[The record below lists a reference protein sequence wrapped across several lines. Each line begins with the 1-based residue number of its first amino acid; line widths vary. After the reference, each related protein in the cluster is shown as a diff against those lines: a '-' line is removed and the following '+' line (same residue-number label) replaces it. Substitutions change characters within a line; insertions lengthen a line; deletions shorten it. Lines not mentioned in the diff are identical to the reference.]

1 MKVPSTALSLY
12 LKARE
17 VQSLILNY
25 LDILFDLLGFL
36 IVFTFAGVDLLKVS
50 LAKRDKSTKIKQAK
64 IRSAITKKSL
74 VRLIDCEGICS
85 VVAPGDGSEITA
97 GALNKN
103 VKLLVIGDSPTAII
117 V

>member
-1 MKVPSTALSLY
+1 M
-12 LKARE
+12 
-17 VQSLILNY
+17 
-25 LDILFDLLGFL
+25 
-36 IVFTFAGVDLLKVS
+36 
-50 LAKRDKSTKIKQAK
+50 AKRDKSTKIKQAK

-74 VRLIDCEGICS
+74 VRLIDCEDTSS

-103 VKLLVIGDSPTAII
+103 VKLLVIGDSPTAMI